1 MRRNKMEESIESMG
15 CVIVI
20 DEALPSGVAA
30 NAAAIIGI
38 TLGRRFPKAVGADV
52 TDGGGT
58 AHSGIIQIP
67 VPVLKADADT
77 LRSLREKALGSEGAV
92 CAADFSDIAQH
103 CRTYAEYTE
112 KASKA
117 AARDFSY
124 LALALFGPLKQIR
137 KLTGSLPLLR

>member
-1 MRRNKMEESIESMG
+1 MEENIESKG

-20 DEALPSGVAA
+20 DKALPAGVAA
-30 NAAAIIGI
+30 NAAAIIGV
-38 TLGRRFPKAVGADV
+38 TLGRRFPEAVGADV
-52 TDGGGT
+52 VDGDEIM
-58 AHSGIIQIP
+58 HSGIIQIP
-67 VPVLKADADT
+67 VPVLKADAET
-77 LRSLREKALGSEGAV
+77 LRSLREKALASGGAV
-92 CAADFSDIAQH
+92 CAADFSDVAQH

-124 LALALFGPLKQIR
+124 FALGLFGLRREIK